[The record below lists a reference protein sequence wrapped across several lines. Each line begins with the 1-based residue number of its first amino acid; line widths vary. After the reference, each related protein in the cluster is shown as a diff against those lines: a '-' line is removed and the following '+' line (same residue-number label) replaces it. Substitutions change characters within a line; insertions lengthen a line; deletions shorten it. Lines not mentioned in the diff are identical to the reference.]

1 MKTKLLLI
9 TLFTVL
15 ISQAQI
21 TKTETFLTGTKVT
34 FYTNQ
39 CGNTIPEAQGK
50 LSFCD
55 RANNLGVVERSY
67 GLNDNRVNKMLPNYY
82 NQDEV
87 YVTSTGLSIKN
98 ADDTWENIPNM
109 AIPLWG
115 STYIPTIQNGLI
127 LPNNKIIILATN
139 SGIGFN
145 VYDRDLKTFTTVN
158 FPNNKYP
165 QQVLYDTDRNLT
177 WTFAKQGNTT
187 YLFTYDGTSLTEI
200 ANLGSISVAN
210 NSTTI
215 VYKNNHIYLGNN
227 DGLYKM
233 DVSDYTNTVPVTHY
247 DSTTTP
253 NLPYDR
259 VNDLQ
264 FDTNGDLWLTNNE
277 TNVGVGIVKFNITN
291 ETYDLYQ
298 LETPNNSTI
307 NINFKKLALDQNNV
321 IWAVGNNYAGLV
333 KLTFTG
339 TTPNWELLPLTDLT
353 TLGVPITYIPN
364 HVYFRNNKFYFTTS
378 DGSSGTNNNFEVI
391 INDNNVW
398 SGRNDNEAGNLSR
411 RMNNRFTDNL
421 PDDNGGVWWFN
432 RYDDIVVY
440 RDKNDEHHSILLNIG
455 FNNQAIDVDNKAIIK
470 GGNPNE
476 IRKIDFPNAIS
487 IQSATNQATAMQQV
501 GDKTWIYD
509 KSVPKI
515 DIYQNGVLVNTHTLD
530 ETDYQ
535 YCYNM
540 AVDDNDNPWFMR
552 YVSGNQ
558 LQIKKFDTNT
568 ATTVTYNRPEFLGVF
583 KKIIA
588 APNNAIWIV
597 GASGVMY
604 IENGNFH
611 TFLVTD
617 HIELSNITDAIV
629 DTNGKFHFVSTN
641 TNSGAIG
648 SIENPTSATP
658 IFTKQYITG
667 NYNSPLLSSFNSSSL
682 SNISIDSEGSICSFA
697 GNAKGAIKLI
707 DNDLSVEYRRQAY
720 TVNVNQ
726 NEKTLNV
733 TIYPNPTSSLLTVKT
748 DKVINKIEVYSIL
761 GRKIYQKTNSNV
773 VNIAHL
779 NAGIYLIKIYSKKNV
794 ITKQIIKY

>member
-1 MKTKLLLI
+1 MKTKI
-9 TLFTVL
+9 LFIALCIVL

-21 TKTETFLTGTKVT
+21 SKTETFLTGTKVT

-39 CGNTIPEAQGK
+39 CGNTISEAQGK
-50 LSFCD
+50 LTFCD
-55 RANNLGVVERSY
+55 SANNLGVVERSY
-67 GLNDNRVNKMLPNYY
+67 GLNDNKTKKMLPNYY
-82 NQDEV
+82 NQDEA

-98 ADDTWENIPNM
+98 VDGTWENIPNM

-127 LPNNKIIILATN
+127 LPNNKILIQAINAGYVLNEYNRAT
-139 SGIGFN
+139 
-145 VYDRDLKTFTTVN
+145 KTFTPIN

-165 QQVLYDTDRNLT
+165 QNLVYDTTLNLT
-177 WTFAKQGNTT
+177 WIFATLSNTA

-200 ANLGSISVAN
+200 ANLGSISVSN

-227 DGLYKM
+227 FGLYNI

-253 NLPYDR
+253 SLPYNK
-259 VNDLQ
+259 VTDLQ
-264 FDTNGDLWLTNNE
+264 FDANDNLWMASSENYDA
-277 TNVGVGIVKFNITN
+277 GIVKFNITTN
-291 ETYDLYQ
+291 TYDLYQ
-298 LETPNNSTI
+298 LPTPNNNTI
-307 NINFKKLALDQNNV
+307 NINFSKLAVANNTV
-321 IWAVGNNYAGLV
+321 WAVGNNYSGLV

-339 TTPNWELLPLTDLT
+339 ATPNWTLLPKTDLT
-353 TLGVPITYIPN
+353 TLGYPITYNPN
-364 HVYFRNNKFYFTTS
+364 HIYYTNNKFYFTTS

-421 PDDNGGVWWFN
+421 PDNNGGVWWFN

-440 RDKNDEHHSILLNIG
+440 RDKNDEHHSIDITIG
-455 FNNQAIDVDNKAIIK
+455 FNNEAIDVDNKAIIK

-476 IRKIDFPNAIS
+476 IRKINFPNAVS

-501 GDKTWIYD
+501 GNKTWIYD

-515 DIYQNGVLVNTHTLD
+515 DIYQNGILVNTHTLD

-535 YCYNM
+535 YCYYM

-568 ATTVTYNRPEFLGVF
+568 ATTTTYNRTEFLGTF

-597 GASGVMY
+597 GTSGVMY

-611 TFLVTD
+611 SFLVAN
-617 HIELSNITDAIV
+617 HIELSNITDAVV
-629 DTNGKFHFVSTN
+629 DTNGKFHFVTTN

-667 NYNSPLLSSFNSSSL
+667 NYGSPLLSSFNSSSL
-682 SNISIDSEGSICSFA
+682 SNITIDSEGSICSFA
-697 GNAKGAIKLI
+697 GNNKGAIKLV
-707 DNDLSVEYRRQAY
+707 DNDFAVEYRKLVY
-720 TVNVNQ
+720 TASISQ
-726 NEKTLNV
+726 EKIALDV
-733 TIYPNPTSSLLTVKT
+733 TIYPNPTNGLLTIKT
-748 DKVINKIEVYSIL
+748 ENSITKIEVYSVL
-761 GRKIYQKTNSNV
+761 GKKLLQKLNNKSIDLN
-773 VNIAHL
+773 HL
-779 NAGIYLIKIYSKKNV
+779 KSGVYLIKIYSNKNI
-794 ITKQIIKY
+794 ITKKIIKN